1 MRNCVMKLIWNR
13 DKNANARIIGRNN
26 NNNNNSNG
34 NTNNNSD
41 IVEIKIDFRRFGL
54 RGRGG

>member
-41 IVEIKIDFRRFGL
+41 IVEKSIFVDL
-54 RGRGG
+54 D